1 MDLVEGRFSTGQGQ
15 TVILKGHRA
24 EKSSSS
30 STTQRWIPLFLSEQC
45 TRMYLPLQRADQFL
59 ASQMQGGNRVLFSTR
74 AKFED
79 KNSCLERTFF
89 FFFLPN
95 PSAFGSRAW

>member
-1 MDLVEGRFSTGQGQ
+1 MDLVEGRFSTGHGQ

-30 STTQRWIPLFLSEQC
+30 STTQRWTPLFLSEQC

-59 ASQMQGGNRVLFSTR
+59 ASQMQGGNRVLFSTH

-89 FFFLPN
+89 FSYLIHLHLAAEP
-95 PSAFGSRAW
+95 GD